1 MLVPA
6 AIMVGIHLD
15 KMLAGA
21 LNAKDRLR
29 TERFVSVFCY
39 FILVIGIALPYVAAF
54 QGPDLLWQNLAVG
67 LAGALGAVWLLYELK
82 RRNYPALAFGFAAL
96 MTVINLLVQ
105 GLVLPPVN
113 AHHRCLSFSSTAS
126 RI

>member
-1 MLVPA
+1 VDFYLSAGRDQPVARKEQRALRHAAVFIAVVRRRFSFSSSFRRRAQPLPLFMLVPA

-39 FILVIGIALPYVAAF
+39 FILVIGIALP
-54 QGPDLLWQNLAVG
+54 
-67 LAGALGAVWLLYELK
+67 
-82 RRNYPALAFGFAAL
+82 
-96 MTVINLLVQ
+96 
-105 GLVLPPVN
+105 
-113 AHHRCLSFSSTAS
+113 
-126 RI
+126 